1 MSRII
6 SASIRLARLCRGL
19 AGWSAAGRRPT
30 VDLLVTANYGLII
43 DCLPM
48 FSRKQQKLLRQPIQL
63 AILALFI
70 NVLIPG
76 RVSAHQLPQAISGN
90 SNAVIVQALAIQAN
104 PSSDLPSLPA
114 VPDKPVAKKMVV
126 RASAYSSTVDQCDGN
141 PFITAA
147 GTKVHDGIIAVN
159 GLPFGTMV
167 RIPDYYG
174 DKIFT
179 VEDRMNARWGNRRID
194 IWMPNRGA
202 AMDWGV
208 RTVTI
213 EILAA

>member
-6 SASIRLARLCRGL
+6 SASIRLARLCRGF

-48 FSRKQQKLLRQPIQL
+48 FSRQQQKLLRRPIQL

-90 SNAVIVQALAIQAN
+90 SNAVIVQALAIQDN
-104 PSSDLPSLPA
+104 SPSELPSLPA
-114 VPDKPVAKKMVV
+114 VPDKPVLKKMVV
-126 RASAYSSTVDQCDGN
+126 RASAYSSTVDQCDGD
-141 PFITAA
+141 PFTTAS
-147 GTKVHDGIIAVN
+147 GTKVRDGIIAVN
-159 GLPFGTMV
+159 GLPFGTLV
-167 RIPDYYG
+167 RIPSHYG
-174 DKIFT
+174 DKIFV
-179 VEDRMNARWGNRRID
+179 VEDRMNARWGNNRID

-213 EILAA
+213 EILDA